1 LRVINGLLLAFLI
14 YVSEDIVKNEIS
26 GRLLGEDECL
36 DKLLEFGG
44 FVGCFTDDLNDDIVV
59 GSLGIDV
66 RDADFAVLEIEFF
79 NSLLNSLLILDCELD
94 AVFADLHFDR
104 QKLEPI
110 PPRDQKRTGN
120 AFHRKAM
127 IIVSASPL
135 MYIV

>member
-1 LRVINGLLLAFLI
+1 LRVVNGLLLAFLI
-14 YVSEDIVKNEIS
+14 YVSEDIVKNEVS

-79 NSLLNSLLILDCELD
+79 NSLLNSLLILDL
-94 AVFADLHFDR
+94 
-104 QKLEPI
+104 
-110 PPRDQKRTGN
+110 
-120 AFHRKAM
+120 
-127 IIVSASPL
+127 
-135 MYIV
+135 